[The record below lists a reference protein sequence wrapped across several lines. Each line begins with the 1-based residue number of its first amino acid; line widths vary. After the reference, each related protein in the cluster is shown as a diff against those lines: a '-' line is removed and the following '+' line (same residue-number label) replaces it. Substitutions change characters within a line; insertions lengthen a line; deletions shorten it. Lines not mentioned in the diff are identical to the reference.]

1 MNTRTL
7 LPLALIVIVGVL
19 LVLLNGG
26 GPPLASPSTPSL
38 NDGNQELAAAPD
50 RGSEDLDTPAALVQA
65 VGANTRVLAPELE
78 TSIDLEQPDEETERR
93 SFSGR
98 VVTPSGHAVKDAR
111 VWMKRASGEF
121 SFAMPS
127 GRQEAEDAVLTD
139 AKGQFKLDAPKGKDL
154 TLHVRASRFAP
165 FSQDSLPLP
174 ENGNLGD
181 FVLHPGAIL
190 AGRVLSDLGQPLEG
204 AQLRVQAQQSQG
216 GMTIVVASDRA
227 GPVDATTD
235 ATGQFVL
242 DELAPGPYLISVHH
256 SLHPNKEVNGQCDE
270 PGSQPGELTIQL
282 DPGGSASGLVH
293 GWNPTDEDSY
303 EVQAQ
308 PVGDDFIGRVKGIR
322 RGQITSRN
330 STTGVF
336 EVSGLRLSKSYNFL
350 VVRKGDAFFTQE
362 DAASVAGRAGD
373 HGLVLELTS
382 SAGIEFHVVNAST
395 GAPIEEF
402 TASAG
407 RFQLKPLEDE
417 DGKALGRH
425 PDGRA
430 SFAEVKSDGTHT
442 TLEIAAAGF
451 EHFRDERVQ
460 INPGAMQDLGTIRL
474 RPVPVLRVKVL
485 DALSGNPVAKARVR
499 LVDAPLERQ
508 QVMVISQGG
517 PMGGRQKSVV
527 TNSEGKAEL
536 TTSPG
541 KPMTLRVTHDDYATY
556 DLPQP
561 ANVAEELE
569 IRLMVGGEVRVTA
582 RDSSG
587 EPMANTK
594 IGHRTPEGSDDGT
607 SRTNDQGVRT
617 FKHLSPG
624 SHYFRIEDS
633 TEPSGFMMF
642 TGLDDDFLDKDWGR
656 IEVGINT
663 SHELELTGAARGHL
677 RGRLT
682 VRGRPLANAG
692 VSLTPWTE
700 KDEPMSH
707 LMPFSSNPE
716 QTDSTGAYELKNRK
730 VGEYKLTVNHPER
743 WMETVLR
750 VTLNEGDTEFNYD
763 LSDTVLEGRVV
774 DTAGSGIAGAVL
786 RPEISRPGGGSRSV
800 MMFSASVSGGTGGS
814 GTSVISIG
822 GPDSRTVSNEDG
834 SFRLHGVRPDV
845 DLTLKVT
852 SDGYQP
858 ADIEIEELNPDEV
871 RTGIEV
877 ALEIGSTLSI
887 QVVGSDGNPG
897 QFGSVRLERLDGGDD
912 GKGDG
917 ATRGS
922 GFQNGS
928 VEVQGMAPGR
938 WNLTTTLYAMPT
950 GPGEEMP
957 DPAVDTREIVVVEG
971 EPLEVEVRF

>member
-1 MNTRTL
+1 MNSRLL
-7 LPLALIVIVGVL
+7 LPLALLTIAGGFL
-19 LVLLNGG
+19 LLLDGG
-26 GPPLASPSTPSL
+26 EPPQTNLSDPS
-38 NDGNQELAAAPD
+38 
-50 RGSEDLDTPAALVQA
+50 RGSGQEEPLVILDGGDQDLEAPAALVQA
-65 VGANTRVLAPELE
+65 ESTSDRVLAPDLE
-78 TSIDLEQPDEETERR
+78 TPEGTEPADEEIEPR
-93 SFSGR
+93 SFYGR
-98 VVTPSGHAVKDAR
+98 VVDLSGRAVEGAR
-111 VWMKRASGEF
+111 VWLNQTSEGF
-121 SFAMPS
+121 PFATFG
-127 GRQEAEDAVLTD
+127 GRQEVEDAVLTD
-139 AKGQFKLDAPKGKDL
+139 ARGQFRLDAPKRTDL
-154 TLHVRASRFAP
+154 TLRARASNFAP
-165 FSQDSLPLP
+165 FSQDGLLLPKD
-174 ENGNLGD
+174 GNLGD
-181 FVLHPGAIL
+181 VVLQPGTIL

-308 PVGDDFIGRVKGIR
+308 PVGDDFIGRIKGIR
-322 RGQITSRN
+322 RGRITSRN

-417 DGKALGRH
+417 DGEALGRH

-451 EHFRDERVQ
+451 EPFRDERVQ

-541 KPMTLRVTHDDYATY
+541 KPMTLRVSHGDYATY

-587 EPMANTK
+587 KPMANTR

-663 SHELELTGAARGHL
+663 SHELELAGAARGHL

-682 VRGRPLANAG
+682 VRGRPLANAS

-716 QTDSTGAYELKNRK
+716 QTDSTGAYELKDRK

-743 WMETVLR
+743 WMEAVLR

-774 DTAGSGIAGAVL
+774 DTAGNGIAGAAL

-800 MMFSASVSGGTGGS
+800 MMFSASVSGGTGGG

-877 ALEIGSTLSI
+877 ALEVGSTLSI

-938 WNLTTTLYAMPT
+938 WNLTTTLYAIPS
-950 GPGEEMP
+950 GPGGEMP

-971 EPLEVEVRF
+971 ESQEIEVQF